1 MDATDIKEYMQDFK
15 EKYPTFK
22 NCKNFQL
29 FSLMCMYYFFYGAT
43 DASFDQDENLS
54 YLVDGANDGGI
65 DAVFKD
71 PNSEENNDIVIV
83 QSKLYVN
90 ASISTQY
97 VKSEVTKIK
106 ETIENLTADKCQEFS
121 DAMVSAFKNAV
132 YERSP
137 RSEFKIYFFT
147 TYNPKNKGVMEK
159 LKKAAEIAGKPYN
172 VEVCFLKDIEE
183 QIHMCESGKV
193 CVESARLDI
202 DQKNNFLRYVNPET
216 RNESI
221 IVNISAKS
229 LRGLYQ
235 QKRNALFGLNL
246 RYYTRQKEVDNGI
259 QKTIKERPNNFWYKN
274 NGIVIICEKY
284 ELDGTVLKL
293 VNFSVVNGGQTTNR
307 IGSIDFDKDFYIT
320 CKVIQSEGSTEQDKD
335 EFALEIAESTNA
347 QKPIKKADLVAN
359 TPEQIRLKERLK
371 KCGVYYTLKKG
382 DKPEKRDKYEVY
394 EITKIDEVGKLS
406 LAAILQMPGSA
417 RSSASKM
424 YNEENRYTIW
434 GDDAEAE
441 VIKDLLRISFYY
453 EKYKKSDLVSTGADE
468 SVVAAIKNGKTF
480 QIACIALLC
489 KIIYGVFPYDDV
501 SKQFYN
507 TDELKRVLRK
517 TKPMKK
523 IVSVKLDV
531 EKEIFEKIFRIL
543 GEEVLAYCI
552 ADSASDE
559 NGPGDASNYLK
570 SDENY
575 YKYCIKRLWS
585 RFNQNKELKE
595 YIYTICGKKMGD

>member
-1 MDATDIKEYMQDFK
+1 MESTAIAEHMKEFK
-15 EKYPTFK
+15 GKYPTFQD
-22 NCKNFQL
+22 CKDFQL

-43 DASFDQDENLS
+43 EASFDQDENFS

-71 PNSEENNDIVIV
+71 PNSENDDIVIV
-83 QSKLYVN
+83 QSKYYSNTKL
-90 ASISTQY
+90 SKQDIT
-97 VKSEVTKIK
+97 SEIAKIK
-106 ETIENLTADKCQEFS
+106 ETIDKLNSDKCAEFS
-121 DAMVSAFKNAV
+121 KAMVTAFQNAV
-132 YERSP
+132 YEKSP
-137 RSEFKIYFFT
+137 RSEFNICFFT
-147 TYNPKNKGVMEK
+147 KYSPKNNGEINR
-159 LKKAAEIAGKPYN
+159 LKDAAVKAGQPYN
-172 VEVCFLKDIEE
+172 VEVYFCNDIEE
-183 QIHMCESGKV
+183 QIRICESGKV
-193 CVESARLDI
+193 CVENAKLDI
-202 DQKNNFLRYVNPET
+202 DQANNCLEYVNPTTE
-216 RNESI
+216 NKSI

-229 LRGLYQ
+229 LRVLFQ

-246 RYYTRQKEVDNGI
+246 RYYTKQKEVDTGI
-259 QKTIKERPNNFWYKN
+259 KKTICEQPNNFWYKN

-284 ELDGTVLKL
+284 ELDSRVLKL
-293 VNFSVVNGGQTTNR
+293 NNFSIVNGGQTTNR
-307 IGSIDFDKDFYIT
+307 IGSIDFEDDFYIT

-335 EFALEIAESTNA
+335 AFALEIAESTNA

-371 KCGVYYTLKKG
+371 KCGVFYILKKG
-382 DKPEKRDKYEVY
+382 DKPEKKKYASY

-417 RSSASKM
+417 RSSSSKM
-424 YNEENRYTIW
+424 YNDENRYTIW

-441 VIKDLLRISFYY
+441 VIKDLLKISYYY

-480 QIACIALLC
+480 QIACIVLLC
-489 KIIYGVFPYDDV
+489 KIVYGVFPYEDV
-501 SKQFYN
+501 SSQFYN

-517 TKPMKK
+517 TNPMKR
-523 IVSVKLDV
+523 IVSAKLDE

-552 ADSASDE
+552 ASSDPNE
-559 NGPGDASNYLK
+559 NSPGDASNYLK

-575 YKYCIKRLWS
+575 YKSCIKRLWS
-585 RFNQNKELKE
+585 RFNQNKELQK
-595 YIYTICGKKMGD
+595 YIYMICNKKMDT